1 MNNKLTLIEGTF
13 TPEEAREILMNA
25 FTSKINFHNIKNM
38 TSFER
43 VGKEDEM
50 AVKRISQLKTELI
63 KVRELLAEAQEKE
76 MNLVIQSTISV
87 KGLIE

>member
-13 TPEEAREILMNA
+13 TPEEARDILMNA
-25 FTSKINFHNIKNM
+25 FTAKINFHNVKNM
-38 TSFER
+38 TSFET

-63 KVRELLAEAQEKE
+63 KVRELLSEAQEKE

>member
-38 TSFER
+38 TSLET

>member
-1 MNNKLTLIEGTF
+1 MNKKLTLIEGTF

-38 TSFER
+38 TSFET

-50 AVKRISQLKTELI
+50 AVKRISELKTELM

-76 MNLVIQSTISV
+76 MNLVIESTISV
-87 KGLIE
+87 KGLSL

>member
-1 MNNKLTLIEGTF
+1 
-13 TPEEAREILMNA
+13 
-25 FTSKINFHNIKNM
+25 M
-38 TSFER
+38 TSFET

-50 AVKRISQLKTELI
+50 AVKRISRLKTELN